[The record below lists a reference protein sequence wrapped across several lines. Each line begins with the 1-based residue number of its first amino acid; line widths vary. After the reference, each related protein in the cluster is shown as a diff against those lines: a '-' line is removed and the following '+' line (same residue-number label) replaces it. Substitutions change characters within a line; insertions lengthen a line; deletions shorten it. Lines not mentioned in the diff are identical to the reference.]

1 MPKEKFSINYDSLQ
15 EKPALLENQYKMLHD
30 VPVGIDMQ
38 KNRLYGIV
46 GGANKMGAVDVVY
59 NIAAQIAANN
69 CYTDVKMVLAYNGK
83 APDDREKMELFQ
95 VVPTYL
101 F

>member
-1 MPKEKFSINYDSLQ
+1 
-15 EKPALLENQYKMLHD
+15 MLHD

-83 APDDREKMELFQ
+83 TLMTRKNGTFSGGSHISILRIKAQIYRF
-95 VVPTYL
+95 
-101 F
+101 